1 MSYLLTQMFLY
12 LLCAFLLGLLLGW
25 LIWRYG
31 KPAAGDYDTL
41 VAERDALLTERND
54 LNVNLDAC
62 RARSAKER
70 EAAEELRGKNV
81 DLQNRLDAMAVAG
94 QGAAVVEPVAAAAA
108 APVAET
114 SSFTGTASKPEGL
127 SAPRGGVAD
136 DLKEING
143 VGPKMEDLL
152 NTLGYYHFDQIAE
165 WKPSEVA
172 WVDDNLEGFK
182 GRVTRDQWQL
192 QARKLAKR

>member
-1 MSYLLTQMFLY
+1 MFLY
-12 LLCAFLLGLLLGW
+12 MLCTFLLGLILGW

-31 KPAAGDYDTL
+31 KPAGEDYDRL
-41 VAERDALLTERND
+41 RAERDALLTERND

-62 RARSAKER
+62 RARSTRER
-70 EAAEELRGKNV
+70 EAAEDLRGKNV

-94 QGAAVVEPVAAAAA
+94 QSAAVAAPAAAVAAP
-108 APVAET
+108 APLAET
-114 SSFTGTASKPEGL
+114 STFSGKASKPKGL
-127 SAPRGGVAD
+127 SGPRGGRAD

-143 VGPKMEDLL
+143 VGPKMENLL
-152 NTLGYYHFDQIAE
+152 NSLGYYHFDQIAA

-182 GRVTRDQWQL
+182 GRASRDNWQL
-192 QARKLAKR
+192 QARKLAK

>member
-12 LLCAFLLGLLLGW
+12 MLCTFLLGLILGW

-31 KPAAGDYDTL
+31 KPAMEDYEKL
-41 VAERDALLTERND
+41 RAERDALLTERND

-94 QGAAVVEPVAAAAA
+94 QSAAVAAPAAA
-108 APVAET
+108 VAET

-127 SAPRGGVAD
+127 SGPRDGRAD

-152 NTLGYYHFDQIAE
+152 NTLGYYHFDQIAA

>member
-12 LLCAFLLGLLLGW
+12 MLCAFLLGLLLGW

-31 KPAAGDYDTL
+31 KPASDDYERL
-41 VAERDALLTERND
+41 RAERDALQKERND

-81 DLQNRLDAMAVAG
+81 DLQNRLDALAVAG
-94 QGAAVVEPVAAAAA
+94 QSAVAAAPEMAPAA
-108 APVAET
+108 EPA
-114 SSFTGTASKPEGL
+114 SFVGRATKPQGL
-127 SAPRGGVAD
+127 DAPRGGMAD
-136 DLKEING
+136 DLKEISG

-152 NTLGYYHFDQIAE
+152 HTLGYYHFDQIAD
-165 WKPSEVA
+165 WSPSEVA

-182 GRVTRDQWQL
+182 GRVTRDQWQI
-192 QARKLAKR
+192 QARKLANR